1 MFFVGLVNL
10 PVGRTAIE
18 HTITSKGAE
27 AASAIASDAYTEK
40 VRLEEGSAAAAINLP
55 KAEKAISEKI
65 NEANSKIQELQSSLR
80 EAQAKAEELSREAA
94 RIEGDESHPRRF
106 SIIAESQAARDK
118 VKEIEDS
125 IAKQRKDIDDW
136 NTIAANARQEKASLE
151 QGKRDQTRAWG
162 EAKRQ
167 EDLLRSQTFTRTEA
181 YRSAVNRVLQEEQPQ
196 DNTQR
201 QQQGAVP
208 QSQH

>member
-1 MFFVGLVNL
+1 MNL

-80 EAQAKAEELSREAA
+80 EAQAKAEELS
-94 RIEGDESHPRRF
+94 
-106 SIIAESQAARDK
+106 
-118 VKEIEDS
+118 
-125 IAKQRKDIDDW
+125 
-136 NTIAANARQEKASLE
+136 
-151 QGKRDQTRAWG
+151 
-162 EAKRQ
+162 
-167 EDLLRSQTFTRTEA
+167 
-181 YRSAVNRVLQEEQPQ
+181 
-196 DNTQR
+196 
-201 QQQGAVP
+201 
-208 QSQH
+208 